1 MGRHGLVG
9 VTYPSEELITFCRR
23 LVYILGDSLSIG
35 HFGCVYQLI
44 AYVVVYVIYV
54 YGICTTDGHITCR
67 HGLRHFAPSAEGV
80 ALLDGIGNRRDGCSV
95 LDAVGSVY
103 LTIDNVG
110 ECVGDLVIFHIKRAV
125 GTNLCQLFAIER
137 GFPDGLVAFDVLEL
151 W

>member
-1 MGRHGLVG
+1 MTLLLGSLGSNNLCTVSHAFREDH
-9 VTYPSEELITFCRR
+9 LITDLKCH
-23 LVYILGDSLSIG
+23 G
-35 HFGCVYQLI
+35 
-44 AYVVVYVIYV
+44 VVVD
-54 YGICTTDGHITCR
+54 GICTTNGHITCR

-80 ALLDGIGNRRDGCSV
+80 ALLDGLGNRRDGCSV